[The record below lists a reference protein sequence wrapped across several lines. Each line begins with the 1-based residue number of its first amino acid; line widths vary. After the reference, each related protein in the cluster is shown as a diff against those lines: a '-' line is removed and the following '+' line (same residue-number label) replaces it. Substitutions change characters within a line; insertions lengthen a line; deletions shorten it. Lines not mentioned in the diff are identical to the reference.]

1 MKVDITQQGQVQQLF
16 AGPGK
21 DVDVLVN
28 SAGTMWTKPFAKLA
42 IAGDGHHHSLIESF
56 MHMSL
61 KTITY
66 SSMVCQKRMGIYR
79 AHFGSLQ

>member
-1 MKVDITQQGQVQQLF
+1 MLLWLEMTYLVKVEITQQGQVQQLF

-21 DVDVLVN
+21 DVDILVN

-56 MHMSL
+56 MHRSL
-61 KTITY
+61 KAITY
-66 SSMVCQKRMGIYR
+66 SSMGHQNRM
-79 AHFGSLQ
+79 